1 MAFSLLSTLWIC
13 LITLIQ
19 PDGAFPLFHPFHLSK
34 SVVEYFPQEKVVRIS
49 MHIFLDDLEMGIN
62 KSGSG
67 PLYLGSTRESALA
80 DSCLEAYFRQ
90 HIRFVLDGKAAS
102 LHLLG
107 KELSEDQQA
116 LWCYL
121 EISANQRPDKI
132 KVHFTL
138 LTEIF
143 RDQQNILHFLN
154 AGTNGQSALLS
165 RNRTEAVFVIKR
177 S

>member
-1 MAFSLLSTLWIC
+1 MALSNLAILWIS
-13 LITLIQ
+13 LITPTGQ
-19 PDGAFPLFHPFHLSK
+19 GCAFPLFHPLHLSK

-67 PLYLGSTRESALA
+67 PLYLGSTRESVLS

-90 HIRFVLDGKAAS
+90 HIRFALDGKAAP

-107 KELSEDQQA
+107 KELSEDRLA
-116 LWCYL
+116 MWCYL
-121 EISANQRPDKI
+121 EIPVYQRPDKI
-132 KVHFTL
+132 KVQFTL

-154 AGTNGQSALLS
+154 VGTNGQSALFS
-165 RNRTEAVFVIKR
+165 RNRTEAVFVIK
-177 S
+177 